1 MNQIIKNIALALPI
15 LLWVGCGSDLEQPA
29 SNEEV
34 VGGELAVNFSAEQM
48 KKMLI
53 AKEMVDANQ
62 TVFGYKAYK
71 IPYTTTNEQGEEVDV
86 SGLFVIPTGV
96 PEIMNTLG
104 FSMVSD
110 DHGTIFANIEAP
122 SVIGTIYGTPDP
134 SGDPAILL
142 TSLGGFA
149 TLRPDYIGF
158 GDSLGEYHPFVQKE
172 SLANASIDFIKAV
185 KVFSAKNDIKL
196 NNQLFVTGYSEGGYA
211 AMATLQKIEE
221 EGELTVAMAAPMAGP
236 YDLNITAFGV
246 LAEDNLSVPS
256 FMADVGYAYGKTYN
270 KELSTI
276 INEPYASKL
285 PTLLNGS
292 LSRAAIDGN
301 LTTQTKGDGGLFT
314 AAFAYGFLTDP
325 NHWFRQAVL
334 ENSVHAWTPTTPVRL
349 IHCQGDEV
357 IPYLI
362 AQKTEATMNA
372 LGATNVTI
380 VPVEATLGL
389 SENLG
394 HAECGLKAYQIAT
407 QLFATARGY

>member
-211 AMATLQKIEE
+211 
-221 EGELTVAMAAPMAGP
+221 
-236 YDLNITAFGV
+236 
-246 LAEDNLSVPS
+246 
-256 FMADVGYAYGKTYN
+256 
-270 KELSTI
+270 
-276 INEPYASKL
+276 
-285 PTLLNGS
+285 
-292 LSRAAIDGN
+292 
-301 LTTQTKGDGGLFT
+301 
-314 AAFAYGFLTDP
+314 
-325 NHWFRQAVL
+325 
-334 ENSVHAWTPTTPVRL
+334 
-349 IHCQGDEV
+349 
-357 IPYLI
+357 
-362 AQKTEATMNA
+362 
-372 LGATNVTI
+372 
-380 VPVEATLGL
+380 
-389 SENLG
+389 
-394 HAECGLKAYQIAT
+394 
-407 QLFATARGY
+407 